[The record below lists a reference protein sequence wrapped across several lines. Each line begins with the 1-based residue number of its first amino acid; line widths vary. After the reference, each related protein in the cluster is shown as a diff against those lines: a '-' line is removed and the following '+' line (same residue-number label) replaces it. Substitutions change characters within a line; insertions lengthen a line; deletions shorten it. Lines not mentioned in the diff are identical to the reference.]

1 MKTLRHVAALRTE
14 VAAWRKAGQSVAVVP
29 TMGALHDGHLS
40 LVRAAQSAT
49 DRVIVTIFVNPA
61 QFNDPEDLKKYPR
74 HEARDAALLRAAGVD
89 CLFAPDAQEIYP
101 PAFATSVSV
110 ARLSEGYCGS
120 TRPGHFDGVVTV
132 VTKLL
137 LICGAHKAYFG
148 EKDWQQL
155 QIVRRLV
162 ADLNIPVAIAG
173 CPTLRAADGLAMSS
187 RNARLTDAAR
197 AVAPALY
204 RALCAARDVEIG
216 PLAAARVEGAREDE
230 LAAVEQVLGAMAAL
244 QLAFAVWVGGRSAEQ
259 GEEAERSAEDEPDG

>member
-110 ARLSEGYCGS
+110 ARLNVH
-120 TRPGHFDGVVTV
+120 R
-132 VTKLL
+132 
-137 LICGAHKAYFG
+137 
-148 EKDWQQL
+148 
-155 QIVRRLV
+155 
-162 ADLNIPVAIAG
+162 IA
-173 CPTLRAADGLAMSS
+173 
-187 RNARLTDAAR
+187 
-197 AVAPALY
+197 V
-204 RALCAARDVEIG
+204 
-216 PLAAARVEGAREDE
+216 
-230 LAAVEQVLGAMAAL
+230 
-244 QLAFAVWVGGRSAEQ
+244 
-259 GEEAERSAEDEPDG
+259 